1 MKLNKYYDMADFQ
14 CLDNIDHQTN
24 DLYLTRCGI
33 QHCPPSYS
41 WGPKKRPQYHLHVVL
56 DGKGYF
62 EINHNIYHLERGQI
76 FLIPPNTVSR
86 YYSDNTNPWTYAF
99 ISFQGN
105 KADLFAKQ
113 AGFTASPYI
122 RDCGVTPEEYLELIE
137 KMLDTTQLTITNE
150 LYRASYLFSFFA
162 LLTSTSRISQE
173 IKSHHDYLPGTYLE
187 HALKYIELNY
197 HQNIHIQDI
206 ADYIGI
212 TRSYLFHIF
221 NKELKTSPKNY
232 LMNYRIDKAKYFLA
246 STDTFIKD
254 ISRNVGYEDPLAF
267 SKIFR
272 NVTGYSP
279 SEYRKY
285 KTDSS
290 KD

>member
-1 MKLNKYYDMADFQ
+1 MKLNDFHSTASFQ
-14 CLDNIDHQTN
+14 YLDNIDHQTT
-24 DLYLTRCGI
+24 DLYLTRCGY
-33 QHCPPSYS
+33 QHCPPSHS
-41 WGPKKRPQYHLHVVL
+41 WGPKKRPQYHLHVIL
-56 DGKGYF
+56 DGVGYF
-62 EINHNIYHLERGQI
+62 EIDHNIHRLERGQI

-113 AGFTASPYI
+113 AGFKDSPYI
-122 RDCGVTPEEYLELIE
+122 RDCVAEPEEYLDLVK
-137 KMLDTTQLTITNE
+137 KMMKTTQLTFPNE
-150 LYRASYLFSFFA
+150 LYRASYLFAFFG
-162 LLTSTSRISQE
+162 LLTSTSQFSQE
-173 IKSHHDYLPGTYLE
+173 LKERHSFLPGTYFE

-197 HQNIHIQDI
+197 HQNIQVQDI
-206 ADYIGI
+206 ADYLGV
-212 TRSYLFHIF
+212 TRSYLFHLF
-221 NKELKTSPKNY
+221 NKELKMSPKKY
-232 LMNYRIDKAKYFLA
+232 LLNYRIEKAKYFLA
-246 STDTFIKD
+246 STNTFIKD

>member
-1 MKLNKYYDMADFQ
+1 MKINKFYNTADFQ

-33 QHCPPSYS
+33 QHCPPGYL
-41 WGPKKRPQYHLHVVL
+41 WGPKKRPQYHLHIVL

-62 EINHNIYHLERGQI
+62 EIDHNIYHLERGQI
-76 FLIPPNTVSR
+76 FLIPPNVVSR

-105 KADLFAKQ
+105 KSSLFVKQ
-113 AGFTASPYI
+113 AGFAASPYI
-122 RDCGVTPEEYLELIE
+122 RDCVAEPEEYLALIE
-137 KMLDTTQLTITNE
+137 KMLETTQLTITNE

-162 LLTSTSRISQE
+162 LLTSTSRYSQE
-173 IKSHHDYLPGTYLE
+173 IKSHHDYLPGTYFE

-197 HQNIHIQDI
+197 QQNIHIQDI

-212 TRSYLFHIF
+212 TRSYLFHLF
-221 NKELKTSPKNY
+221 NKELKMSPKKY
-232 LMNYRIDKAKYFLA
+232 LQNYRIEKAKHYLA
-246 STDTFIKD
+246 STDIFVKD
-254 ISRNVGYEDPLAF
+254 ISRIVGYEDPLAF

-272 NVTGYSP
+272 NATGYSP

-285 KTDSS
+285 KSDAL